1 MTTLTSNDGFVEHY
15 DATKLR
21 KSFVRSTSC
30 INRIHHAREE
40 LLSGKPVLLVD
51 DDGDEAAGH
60 LVICAEQ
67 ARVGAVSFLVRH
79 SSGYLCV
86 AMESERCRKLGL
98 PPAWESDAPD
108 RSRFDYRIAVDAAT
122 GIGTGIS
129 ATDRARTAHVLAD
142 EATVPGDLTRP
153 GHVIPVAAAPTGVL
167 TADASV
173 PEFVVELVRATGKN
187 PVAMYGAMVGEGIT
201 SLPSRRE
208 LLDFAAQHSLVVL
221 THNDIRMAVAHRDG
235 RSPEAAVLVEAN
247 DTVRIYQIDG
257 IGLSTPCHVV
267 APAQLRRESEVV
279 VEVRQVEGVAGL
291 LTGLSTAF
299 ATASSTETVT
309 VYVPSTSRLT
319 QILAPT
325 LVTRALDAVGCT
337 ASARRDNLSSHRAHL
352 PAREPVAAT
361 N

>member
-122 GIGTGIS
+122 GIGNGVGGLVNGVG
-129 ATDRARTAHVLAD
+129 DGVGGVVGGLGNVVGGVGNVVGGVVGGVTA
-142 EATVPGDLTRP
+142 P
-153 GHVIPVAAAPTGVL
+153 
-167 TADASV
+167 
-173 PEFVVELVRATGKN
+173 
-187 PVAMYGAMVGEGIT
+187 
-201 SLPSRRE
+201 
-208 LLDFAAQHSLVVL
+208 
-221 THNDIRMAVAHRDG
+221 IR
-235 RSPEAAVLVEAN
+235 
-247 DTVRIYQIDG
+247 
-257 IGLSTPCHVV
+257 
-267 APAQLRRESEVV
+267 
-279 VEVRQVEGVAGL
+279 
-291 LTGLSTAF
+291 
-299 ATASSTETVT
+299 
-309 VYVPSTSRLT
+309 
-319 QILAPT
+319 
-325 LVTRALDAVGCT
+325 
-337 ASARRDNLSSHRAHL
+337 
-352 PAREPVAAT
+352 
-361 N
+361 